1 MIAHLAKVLMKV
13 LTIIRHAKAAP
24 SEEYT
29 NDFDRPLTA
38 RGYKDVKHVAEV
50 LTRLEIPVDWLISSP
65 ALRTR
70 QTVEKMAAMLDFSES
85 IICPDAAYLADA
97 NTLLTL
103 LSEVPQDRE
112 HVVLVGHN
120 PGMEEL
126 VAGLCTGSPP
136 HMNIT
141 MPTAT
146 LAHLHLEI
154 FWWNQIRWGCGQ
166 LQLLVTPKVL
176 KK

>member
-1 MIAHLAKVLMKV
+1 MKA

-24 SEEYT
+24 PEEYA
-29 NDFDRPLTA
+29 NDVDRPLTT
-38 RGYKDVKHVAEV
+38 RGLKDAKHMAEV
-50 LTRLEIPVDWLISSP
+50 LVRLEPPVDWLISSS
-65 ALRTR
+65 AIRARETA
-70 QTVEKMAAMLDFSES
+70 EKLATGLDFTNP
-85 IICPDAAYLADA
+85 IIWQDAAYLADA
-97 NTLLTL
+97 DTLLAI
-103 LSEVPQDRE
+103 LSEAPQDIE

-120 PGMEEL
+120 PGVEEL